1 MLEEPLLVKFDRA
14 KSLVNFE
21 RESRTSIEVEITDY
35 EKQIVHIT
43 EVEKEISLG
52 SKKVKKMKAIIT
64 I

>member
-14 KSLVNFE
+14 KALVNFE

-52 SKKVKKMKAIIT
+52 SKKVKKMKAIIM